1 MRYINNLS
9 EELEVF
15 KALGSEVR
23 ISILTLLLERGK
35 MSMNEL
41 AEQLDITN
49 GAMTNHIRKLE
60 SADLIRVTSDP
71 NVHGNL
77 KLCEPHLDK
86 ILFILNRGIQYNN
99 DIVLSARRTVLLLRG
114 LPDLR
119 DLHHLLCDR
128 RSR

>member
-23 ISILTLLLERGK
+23 ISILNLLLERGK

-71 NVHGNL
+71 NVTA
-77 KLCEPHLDK
+77 
-86 ILFILNRGIQYNN
+86 I
-99 DIVLSARRTVLLLRG
+99 
-114 LPDLR
+114 
-119 DLHHLLCDR
+119 
-128 RSR
+128 

>member
-9 EELEVF
+9 EELRSS
-15 KALGSEVR
+15 KQLGSEVR
-23 ISILTLLLERGK
+23 ISILNLLLERGK

-71 NVHGNL
+71 NVHGQPEAVRAASGQDPL
-77 KLCEPHLDK
+77 HSEPRHPV
-86 ILFILNRGIQYNN
+86 Q
-99 DIVLSARRTVLLLRG
+99 
-114 LPDLR
+114 
-119 DLHHLLCDR
+119 
-128 RSR
+128 

>member
-23 ISILTLLLERGK
+23 ISILNLLLERGK

-41 AEQLDITN
+41 AEQLNITN

-86 ILFILNRGIQYNN
+86 ILFILTAASSTITNISL
-99 DIVLSARRTVLLLRG
+99 ICA
-114 LPDLR
+114 PDSTPPT
-119 DLHHLLCDR
+119 
-128 RSR
+128 RSTRPAGSPPPPL

>member
-23 ISILTLLLERGK
+23 ISILNLLLERGK

-49 GAMTNHIRKLE
+49 GAMTNHNPV
-60 SADLIRVTSDP
+60 SSRVP
-71 NVHGNL
+71 
-77 KLCEPHLDK
+77 
-86 ILFILNRGIQYNN
+86 I
-99 DIVLSARRTVLLLRG
+99 
-114 LPDLR
+114 
-119 DLHHLLCDR
+119 
-128 RSR
+128 

>member
-23 ISILTLLLERGK
+23 ISILNLLLERGK

-99 DIVLSARRTVLLLRG
+99 EYKSYLRAG
-114 LPDLR
+114 QYSSYEVYPTCGISTTSTR
-119 DLHHLLCDR
+119 VIR
-128 RSR
+128 

>member
-23 ISILTLLLERGK
+23 ISILNLLLERGK

-99 DIVLSARRTVLLLRG
+99 EYKSYLRADST
-114 LPDLR
+114 PPT
-119 DLHHLLCDR
+119 
-128 RSR
+128 RSTRPAGSPPPPL